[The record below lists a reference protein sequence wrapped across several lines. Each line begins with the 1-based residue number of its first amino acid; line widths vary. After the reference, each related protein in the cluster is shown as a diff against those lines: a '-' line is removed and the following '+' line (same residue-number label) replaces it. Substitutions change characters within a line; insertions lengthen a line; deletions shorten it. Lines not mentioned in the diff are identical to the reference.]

1 MIEKIQIVHKDFR
14 ESFESMPL
22 ESVGRLTLALFRY
35 ANDDDPSEV
44 LKGDQIAETFF
55 PTLKAHIERHEDYR
69 KTKAESGRAGGK
81 KGGAPIGNTNAS
93 KTNQNKAK
101 QTKTKQ
107 NKPPYPNPYPNPNP
121 INNKKTY
128 GECQNVL
135 LTDDEYQKIKDGG
148 MESLIDE
155 LSLYIAGKGDKYK
168 SHYAVI
174 RQWANRRTKPKE
186 NNFTQGVRDKKYDF
200 EAILKRKVVN

>member
-35 ANDDDPSEV
+35 ANDNDPSEV
-44 LKGDQIAETFF
+44 LKGDVIAETFF

-69 KTKAESGRAGGK
+69 LSMVNNGK
-81 KGGAPIGNTNAS
+81 KGGAPVGNSNAR
-93 KTNQNKAK
+93 KTTKNNQK
-101 QTKTKQ
+101 QAP
-107 NKPPYPNPYPNPNP
+107 NPNPNPYHNP

-148 MESLIDE
+148 MENLIDE

-186 NNFTQGVRDKKYDF
+186 NNFTQGARDKEYDF